1 MRQRFI
7 PLLLLAALGGCAS
20 LFGDRTR
27 SYSVYF
33 QPYSA
38 DLDEQAHQTVLDAAA
53 FAQFHP
59 LQPVSLIGHAAPP
72 NPGKD
77 VDGLSAQRAEV
88 VKAALIRNGVRAG
101 RISVTAN
108 GITDPQGKPEVAV
121 RRVDI
126 SVGP

>member
-7 PLLLLAALGGCAS
+7 PLLLLAALGGCTS

-33 QPYSA
+33 QPYST
-38 DLDEQAHQTVLDAAA
+38 DLDAHAHQTVLDAAA
-53 FAQFHP
+53 FAQLHP
-59 LQPVSLIGHAAPP
+59 LQPVFLVGYAGRPDPS
-72 NPGKD
+72 KD

-88 VKAALIRNGVRAG
+88 VKQALVRNGVRAG

-108 GITDPQGKPEVAV
+108 GITDPEGKPEVAV

-126 SVGP
+126 NVGR